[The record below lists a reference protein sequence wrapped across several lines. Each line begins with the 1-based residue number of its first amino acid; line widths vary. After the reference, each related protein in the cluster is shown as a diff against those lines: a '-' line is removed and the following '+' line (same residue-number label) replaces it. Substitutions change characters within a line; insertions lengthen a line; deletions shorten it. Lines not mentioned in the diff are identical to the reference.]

1 MDINVDNNSY
11 IPDSKENMVF
21 NALKNTKVSFVLILL
36 IIIAIYIGI
45 FFLIGSVAQENSN
58 SGVKIFIIILE
69 IILWAMLIGIVYI
82 NVQNYND
89 ENYSFKM
96 KMENLFNTEL
106 TNLKVNAKTKETK
119 ETKETKD
126 SEGECEKDSDTDKE
140 VFHITNNL
148 YSYQE
153 AKDIC
158 EQHNARMATYEEI
171 ERAYNKGANWCSYGW
186 SKDQLALFPTQ
197 QELYNELKKVPGHE
211 HDCGRPGING
221 GYIQNKN
228 VRFGV
233 NCYGIK
239 PKPDDKDKAYMESAN
254 ILPVSENKQE
264 EEKKQIIAGF
274 NKNKWSKYS
283 KQEQEVTD

>member
-11 IPDSKENMVF
+11 IPDSQENIIF
-21 NALKNTKVSFVLILL
+21 NALKNTKVSFVIILL

-45 FFLIGSVAQENSN
+45 FFLVGNMAQENSN
-58 SGVKIFIIILE
+58 PSVKIFIIVLE
-69 IILWAMLIGIVYI
+69 IILWALLVGIIYI
-82 NVQNYND
+82 NIQNYNH

-106 TNLKVNAKTKETK
+106 TNLKVKANSKNNSEKNCEN
-119 ETKETKD
+119 D
-126 SEGECEKDSDTDKE
+126 SNKE
-140 VFHITNNL
+140 VFHVANNL

-158 EQHNARMATYEEI
+158 EQHNARLASYEEI

-186 SKDQLALFPTQ
+186 SKEQLALFPVQ
-197 QELYNELKKVPGHE
+197 QELYNELKKIPGHE

-221 GYIQNKN
+221 GYIENKN

-233 NCYGIK
+233 NCYGVK
-239 PKPDDKDKAYMESAN
+239 PKPDDKDKAYMDSMN
-254 ILPVSENKQE
+254 QLPVSKEEQQE
-264 EEKKQIIAGF
+264 EQKKQIIASF
-274 NKNKWSKYS
+274 NKNKWSTFS
-283 KQEQEVTD
+283 KQE

>member
-106 TNLKVNAKTKETK
+106 TNLKVNAKTK

-283 KQEQEVTD
+283 KQQQEVTD

>member
-21 NALKNTKVSFVLILL
+21 NALKNTKFSFVLILL

-106 TNLKVNAKTKETK
+106 TNLKVNAKTK

-239 PKPDDKDKAYMESAN
+239 PKPDDKDKGSGGPKNAKPDEKDNVVDADFEDVKEDKEKSA
-254 ILPVSENKQE
+254 
-264 EEKKQIIAGF
+264 
-274 NKNKWSKYS
+274 
-283 KQEQEVTD
+283 